1 MRETGESRLTKNKTV
16 ILLLIILLTLL
27 WFVGEILVSYHWMK
41 VNRYPVQVRNLRYT
55 DTVTDAGFK
64 MVVLSDLHDHE
75 FGKDNEKLI
84 RCVKEQDPKMIIL
97 DGDMLNEDSKSDKVP
112 VRLVKGLA
120 QIAPVYYAL
129 GNHELDYI
137 GTAEGKKMQKH
148 PENSELVKDLT
159 DAGACV
165 LEEGYRDVEIGG
177 CKVRIGG
184 MYEYAFALDGDNSAE
199 NLTGDV
205 RDFLEEFQNTYRYK
219 IMLCHRPDS
228 FVFGDASDYWKID
241 LVISGHD
248 HGGQVV
254 IPFKGGLYG
263 GDQGWFPPYV
273 HGLYRT
279 GKIRLFVTSGLSS
292 EKQMLPR
299 WNNRPEI
306 AVLKVHGSDGESSKK
321 MDRKTDRRDFTERN
335 IRMKKLKVFSVIL
348 LLVSIGAFVAFQGYT
363 KMIQDKKPPV
373 VSCDSSELKVPVN
386 AKEKNLLKGVTAKD
400 NRSGDVSNTLVVENM
415 SEFTDNGKRTVTYAA
430 VDKSMNVGR
439 AERTLVYED
448 YEPPVFHM
456 TGSLCY
462 AAGETVD
469 VSSKIT
475 ADSVLDG
482 DLTSN
487 IKYSLEKTVNTQA
500 AGEYPIEFRVMDS
513 GGNTVYLKTQIS
525 ISDKSYAGIDV
536 KLKDYLI
543 YLSVGDAFDPNA
555 YFDSADKEGELTV
568 QSNVNTAKAG
578 SYYVDYIVN
587 AGAISGKSRLV
598 VVVQ

>member
-1 MRETGESRLTKNKTV
+1 MKETGESGSTKNKTV

-41 VNRYPVQVRNLRYT
+41 VNRYPVQVRNLRYA

-64 MVVLSDLHDHE
+64 MVVISDLHDHE

-84 RCVKEQDPKMIIL
+84 RCVKEQDPEMIIL
-97 DGDMLNEDSKSDKVP
+97 DGDMLNEDSKSDEVP

-120 QIAPVYYAL
+120 EIAPVYYAL
-129 GNHELDYI
+129 RNHELDYI

-159 DAGACV
+159 DVGACV

-199 NLTGDV
+199 NLTGNV
-205 RDFLEEFQNTYRYK
+205 RDFLEEFQNTDRYK

-279 GKIRLFVTSGLSS
+279 GRIRLFVTSGLSS
-292 EKQMLPR
+292 EKQKLPR

-306 AVLKVHGSDGESSKK
+306 AVLNVH
-321 MDRKTDRRDFTERN
+321 
-335 IRMKKLKVFSVIL
+335 
-348 LLVSIGAFVAFQGYT
+348 
-363 KMIQDKKPPV
+363 
-373 VSCDSSELKVPVN
+373 
-386 AKEKNLLKGVTAKD
+386 
-400 NRSGDVSNTLVVENM
+400 
-415 SEFTDNGKRTVTYAA
+415 
-430 VDKSMNVGR
+430 
-439 AERTLVYED
+439 
-448 YEPPVFHM
+448 
-456 TGSLCY
+456 
-462 AAGETVD
+462 
-469 VSSKIT
+469 
-475 ADSVLDG
+475 
-482 DLTSN
+482 
-487 IKYSLEKTVNTQA
+487 
-500 AGEYPIEFRVMDS
+500 
-513 GGNTVYLKTQIS
+513 
-525 ISDKSYAGIDV
+525 
-536 KLKDYLI
+536 
-543 YLSVGDAFDPNA
+543 
-555 YFDSADKEGELTV
+555 
-568 QSNVNTAKAG
+568 
-578 SYYVDYIVN
+578 
-587 AGAISGKSRLV
+587 
-598 VVVQ
+598 

>member
-1 MRETGESRLTKNKTV
+1 MKETGESGSTKNKTV

-41 VNRYPVQVRNLRYT
+41 VNRYPVQVQNLRYT

-64 MVVLSDLHDHE
+64 MVVISDLHDYE

-84 RCVKEQDPKMIIL
+84 RCVKEQDPEMIIL
-97 DGDMLNEDSKSDKVP
+97 DGDMLNEDSKSDEVP

-120 QIAPVYYAL
+120 EIAPVYYAL

-159 DAGACV
+159 DAGAYV

-205 RDFLEEFQNTYRYK
+205 RDFLEEFQNTDRYK

-279 GKIRLFVTSGLSS
+279 GRIRLFVTSGLSS

-321 MDRKTDRRDFTERN
+321 M
-335 IRMKKLKVFSVIL
+335 
-348 LLVSIGAFVAFQGYT
+348 
-363 KMIQDKKPPV
+363 IQDKKPPV

-386 AKEKNLLKGVTAKD
+386 AKEKDLLKGVTAKD

-430 VDKSMNVGR
+430 
-439 AERTLVYED
+439 
-448 YEPPVFHM
+448 
-456 TGSLCY
+456 
-462 AAGETVD
+462 GETVD

-482 DLTSN
+482 EGQSEKISQEWTILWMEWN
-487 IKYSLEKTVNTQA
+487 IWQKVIYRSLVE
-500 AGEYPIEFRVMDS
+500 S
-513 GGNTVYLKTQIS
+513 
-525 ISDKSYAGIDV
+525 
-536 KLKDYLI
+536 
-543 YLSVGDAFDPNA
+543 
-555 YFDSADKEGELTV
+555 
-568 QSNVNTAKAG
+568 
-578 SYYVDYIVN
+578 
-587 AGAISGKSRLV
+587 
-598 VVVQ
+598 

>member
-1 MRETGESRLTKNKTV
+1 MKETGESGSTKNKTV

-41 VNRYPVQVRNLRYT
+41 VNRYPVQVRNLRYA

-64 MVVLSDLHDHE
+64 MVVISDLHDHE

-84 RCVKEQDPKMIIL
+84 RCVKEQDPEMIIL
-97 DGDMLNEDSKSDKVP
+97 DGDMLNEDSKSDEVP

-120 QIAPVYYAL
+120 EIAPVYYAL

-137 GTAEGKKMQKH
+137 VTAEVKKMQKH

-205 RDFLEEFQNTYRYK
+205 RDFLEEFQNTDRYK

-279 GKIRLFVTSGLSS
+279 GRIRLFVTSGLSS
-292 EKQMLPR
+292 EKQKLPR

-306 AVLKVHGSDGESSKK
+306 AVLNVH
-321 MDRKTDRRDFTERN
+321 
-335 IRMKKLKVFSVIL
+335 
-348 LLVSIGAFVAFQGYT
+348 
-363 KMIQDKKPPV
+363 
-373 VSCDSSELKVPVN
+373 
-386 AKEKNLLKGVTAKD
+386 
-400 NRSGDVSNTLVVENM
+400 
-415 SEFTDNGKRTVTYAA
+415 
-430 VDKSMNVGR
+430 
-439 AERTLVYED
+439 
-448 YEPPVFHM
+448 
-456 TGSLCY
+456 
-462 AAGETVD
+462 
-469 VSSKIT
+469 
-475 ADSVLDG
+475 
-482 DLTSN
+482 
-487 IKYSLEKTVNTQA
+487 
-500 AGEYPIEFRVMDS
+500 
-513 GGNTVYLKTQIS
+513 
-525 ISDKSYAGIDV
+525 
-536 KLKDYLI
+536 
-543 YLSVGDAFDPNA
+543 
-555 YFDSADKEGELTV
+555 
-568 QSNVNTAKAG
+568 
-578 SYYVDYIVN
+578 
-587 AGAISGKSRLV
+587 
-598 VVVQ
+598 

>member
-1 MRETGESRLTKNKTV
+1 MKETGESGSTKNKTV

-41 VNRYPVQVRNLRYT
+41 VNRYPVQVRNLRYA

-64 MVVLSDLHDHE
+64 MVVISDLHDHE

-84 RCVKEQDPKMIIL
+84 RCVKEQDPEMIIL
-97 DGDMLNEDSKSDKVP
+97 DGDMLNEDSKSDEVP

-120 QIAPVYYAL
+120 EIAPVYYAL
-129 GNHELDYI
+129 WNHELDYI

-159 DAGACV
+159 DVGACV

-199 NLTGDV
+199 NLTGNV
-205 RDFLEEFQNTYRYK
+205 RDFLEEFQNTDRYK

-279 GKIRLFVTSGLSS
+279 GRIRLFVTSGLSS
-292 EKQMLPR
+292 EKQKLPR

-306 AVLKVHGSDGESSKK
+306 AVLNVH
-321 MDRKTDRRDFTERN
+321 
-335 IRMKKLKVFSVIL
+335 
-348 LLVSIGAFVAFQGYT
+348 
-363 KMIQDKKPPV
+363 
-373 VSCDSSELKVPVN
+373 
-386 AKEKNLLKGVTAKD
+386 
-400 NRSGDVSNTLVVENM
+400 
-415 SEFTDNGKRTVTYAA
+415 
-430 VDKSMNVGR
+430 
-439 AERTLVYED
+439 
-448 YEPPVFHM
+448 
-456 TGSLCY
+456 
-462 AAGETVD
+462 
-469 VSSKIT
+469 
-475 ADSVLDG
+475 
-482 DLTSN
+482 
-487 IKYSLEKTVNTQA
+487 
-500 AGEYPIEFRVMDS
+500 
-513 GGNTVYLKTQIS
+513 
-525 ISDKSYAGIDV
+525 
-536 KLKDYLI
+536 
-543 YLSVGDAFDPNA
+543 
-555 YFDSADKEGELTV
+555 
-568 QSNVNTAKAG
+568 
-578 SYYVDYIVN
+578 
-587 AGAISGKSRLV
+587 
-598 VVVQ
+598 

>member
-1 MRETGESRLTKNKTV
+1 MKETGESGSTKNKTV

-41 VNRYPVQVRNLRYT
+41 VNRYPVTVRNLPYT

-64 MVVLSDLHDHE
+64 MVVISDLHDHE
-75 FGKDNEKLI
+75 FRKDNEKLI
-84 RCVKEQDPKMIIL
+84 RCVKEQDPEMIIL
-97 DGDMLNEDSKSDKVP
+97 DGDMLNEDSKSDRVP

-120 QIAPVYYAL
+120 EIAPVYYAR

-205 RDFLEEFQNTYRYK
+205 RDFLEEFQNTDRYK

-279 GKIRLFVTSGLSS
+279 GRIRLFVTSGLSS
-292 EKQMLPR
+292 EKQKLPR

-306 AVLKVHGSDGESSKK
+306 AVLNVH
-321 MDRKTDRRDFTERN
+321 
-335 IRMKKLKVFSVIL
+335 
-348 LLVSIGAFVAFQGYT
+348 
-363 KMIQDKKPPV
+363 
-373 VSCDSSELKVPVN
+373 
-386 AKEKNLLKGVTAKD
+386 
-400 NRSGDVSNTLVVENM
+400 
-415 SEFTDNGKRTVTYAA
+415 
-430 VDKSMNVGR
+430 
-439 AERTLVYED
+439 
-448 YEPPVFHM
+448 
-456 TGSLCY
+456 
-462 AAGETVD
+462 
-469 VSSKIT
+469 
-475 ADSVLDG
+475 
-482 DLTSN
+482 
-487 IKYSLEKTVNTQA
+487 
-500 AGEYPIEFRVMDS
+500 
-513 GGNTVYLKTQIS
+513 
-525 ISDKSYAGIDV
+525 
-536 KLKDYLI
+536 
-543 YLSVGDAFDPNA
+543 
-555 YFDSADKEGELTV
+555 
-568 QSNVNTAKAG
+568 
-578 SYYVDYIVN
+578 
-587 AGAISGKSRLV
+587 
-598 VVVQ
+598 

>member
-1 MRETGESRLTKNKTV
+1 MKRKSILYKDLEVSRAKEIYDESCKNILANKIILAWIMKSCMKEYKDCSIRDIADHYIEGIPEISQREVHRDEAPASDPGKIRGENTEDKAVNEGTVRYDIMFRAILPQGQEKIELIINIEAQKDFYPGYPLIKRGIYYGCRMISSQYGTIFINSHYEKIQKVYSIWICFNPPEKRKNSINIYSV
-16 ILLLIILLTLL
+16 ILI
-27 WFVGEILVSYHWMK
+27 WFVGEILISYHWMK
-41 VNRYPVQVRNLRYT
+41 VNRYPVTVRNLPYT

-64 MVVLSDLHDHE
+64 MVVISDLHDHE

-84 RCVKEQDPKMIIL
+84 RCVKEQDPEMIIL
-97 DGDMLNEDSKSDKVP
+97 DGDMLNEDSKSDEVP

-120 QIAPVYYAL
+120 EIASVYYAL

-205 RDFLEEFQNTYRYK
+205 RDFLEEFQNTDRYK

-279 GKIRLFVTSGLSS
+279 GRIRLFVTSGLSS
-292 EKQMLPR
+292 EKQKLPR

-306 AVLKVHGSDGESSKK
+306 AVLNVH
-321 MDRKTDRRDFTERN
+321 
-335 IRMKKLKVFSVIL
+335 
-348 LLVSIGAFVAFQGYT
+348 
-363 KMIQDKKPPV
+363 
-373 VSCDSSELKVPVN
+373 
-386 AKEKNLLKGVTAKD
+386 
-400 NRSGDVSNTLVVENM
+400 
-415 SEFTDNGKRTVTYAA
+415 
-430 VDKSMNVGR
+430 
-439 AERTLVYED
+439 
-448 YEPPVFHM
+448 
-456 TGSLCY
+456 
-462 AAGETVD
+462 
-469 VSSKIT
+469 
-475 ADSVLDG
+475 
-482 DLTSN
+482 
-487 IKYSLEKTVNTQA
+487 
-500 AGEYPIEFRVMDS
+500 
-513 GGNTVYLKTQIS
+513 
-525 ISDKSYAGIDV
+525 
-536 KLKDYLI
+536 
-543 YLSVGDAFDPNA
+543 
-555 YFDSADKEGELTV
+555 
-568 QSNVNTAKAG
+568 
-578 SYYVDYIVN
+578 
-587 AGAISGKSRLV
+587 
-598 VVVQ
+598 